1 MTTKEKIKKEL
12 VEAMKSG
19 DSQKRDTLRM
29 LDSMIK
35 NEEILKN
42 KKEEGLTEEEILA
55 IIKRAV
61 RQREDSVNQYKKGG
75 RVELAEKEQIEI
87 DILKKYLPEEMSEK
101 ELRDIVK
108 GVLEKVVDIDFGK
121 IMGIVMS
128 KIKGRADGNMVRKV
142 VEEEI
147 KKK

>member
-87 DILKKYLPEEMSEK
+87 DILRKYLPEEMSEK

-128 KIKGRADGNMVRKV
+128 KIKGGADGNMVRKV